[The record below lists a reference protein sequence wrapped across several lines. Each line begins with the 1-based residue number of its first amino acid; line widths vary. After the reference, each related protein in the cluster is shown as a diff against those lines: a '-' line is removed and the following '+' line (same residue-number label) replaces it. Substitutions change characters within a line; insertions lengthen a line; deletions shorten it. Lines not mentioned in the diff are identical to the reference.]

1 MQANRE
7 SEFALELR
15 HVNHHYGSKQILF
28 DMNLQLP
35 PDRIYGL
42 LGRNGAGKTYKPYK
56 RADIS
61 VVRGARQVGR
71 RTQYAFTWTSADI
84 RPHGV

>member
-42 LGRNGAGKTYKPYK
+42 LGRNGAGKTTLSK
-56 RADIS
+56 
-61 VVRGARQVGR
+61 
-71 RTQYAFTWTSADI
+71 TL
-84 RPHGV
+84 

>member
-42 LGRNGAGKTYKPYK
+42 NSEHRLPPLR
-56 RADIS
+56 
-61 VVRGARQVGR
+61 
-71 RTQYAFTWTSADI
+71 
-84 RPHGV
+84 

>member
-28 DMNLQLP
+28 DMNLRGQ
-35 PDRIYGL
+35 DHS
-42 LGRNGAGKTYKPYK
+42 YKPYK

>member
-28 DMNLQLP
+28 AYM
-35 PDRIYGL
+35 GC
-42 LGRNGAGKTYKPYK
+42 
-56 RADIS
+56 
-61 VVRGARQVGR
+61 
-71 RTQYAFTWTSADI
+71 
-84 RPHGV
+84 